1 MERISQIIIDGLA
14 LREGAVKNE
23 VLSSFLHSAFLVENA
38 GLEPV
43 TSCMSSKRSNLLS

>member
-1 MERISQIIIDGLA
+1 MIIYSFFFIIFS
-14 LREGAVKNE
+14 
-23 VLSSFLHSAFLVENA
+23 LSPSTKSRGAFLVENA